1 MEQTDKLPAI
11 ERSGRIPKTKD
22 NKDIV
27 WTSARIKQA
36 ADLFVKF
43 NNSNLRTVTLACL
56 YEFGALTEQT
66 LLRMVIQLVAVSNN
80 PASFRRRLYGYEREG
95 LIEPLS
101 RDVLRKARRA
111 GLPEPEQG
119 ILRAYRLGPVG
130 LEIAAFKFT
139 TDLNIPLSTN
149 TITEDYL
156 THDLLCAEA
165 MLKMQSLWLA
175 LADSEDPGI
184 RKSAGRV
191 KVSGPN
197 DISVWDQEN
206 HKALLAPDG
215 LLIKRDMK
223 GVFQRAFLIEYHNN
237 NARMHV
243 KNKLEKYERLARKE
257 YDWIWQ
263 SWGLAEMPWITV
275 LYRQDATLQHYQ
287 EELSN
292 RREVVA
298 SYAAVSLADVWA
310 GKLSIRP
317 IKIG

>member
-1 MEQTDKLPAI
+1 MEQTDIMPAI
-11 ERSGRIPKTKD
+11 ERAGRIPKTKD

-36 ADLFVKF
+36 ADLFLKF

-66 LLRMVIQLVAVSNN
+66 LLRMVTQVVAVSTN

-95 LIEPLS
+95 LIESLS

-111 GLPEPEQG
+111 GLPEPEQA

-139 TDLNIPLSTN
+139 TELNIPLSTN

-175 LADSEDPGI
+175 LADNEDPGI

-191 KVSGPN
+191 KVCGPN

-215 LLIKRDMK
+215 LLIKHDMN

-243 KNKLEKYERLARKE
+243 KNKLEKYEKLALKE

-263 SWGLAEMPWITV
+263 SWGLTEMPWITV
-275 LYRQDATLQHYQ
+275 LYRQEATLQHYQ

-317 IKIG
+317 IKFG

>member
-1 MEQTDKLPAI
+1 MEQPTKMPAI

-27 WTSARIKQA
+27 WTPARTKQA
-36 ADLFVKF
+36 TELYLQY
-43 NNSNLRTVTLACL
+43 NNSNLRTATLALL
-56 YEFGALTEQT
+56 YEFGVLTERT
-66 LLRMVIQLVAVSNN
+66 LFRLVAQEVDVSNK
-80 PASFRRRLYGYEREG
+80 PDSFRRRLYGYEREG
-95 LIEPLS
+95 LVVPVS

-111 GLPEPEQG
+111 GLPEPDQG

-139 TDLNIPLSTN
+139 TELNIPLSTN
-149 TITEDYL
+149 AITEDYL
-156 THDLLCAEA
+156 THDLLSAEV
-165 MLKMQSLWLA
+165 MLRMKSLWLA

-184 RKSAGRV
+184 RKLAGRV
-191 KVSGPN
+191 KVCGPN
-197 DISVWDQEN
+197 EISVWDQEN

-215 LLIKRDMK
+215 LLIKHDMN

-243 KNKLEKYERLARKE
+243 KNKLEKYERLALKE

-263 SWGLAEMPWITV
+263 SWGLTEMPWITV
-275 LYRQDATLQHYQ
+275 LYRQEATLQHYQ
-287 EELSN
+287 DELSN
-292 RREVVA
+292 RGEVMA
-298 SYAAVSLADVWA
+298 SYAAVSMADVWA

-317 IKIG
+317 IKFE